1 MAHRSTIREVAF
13 ADLSKYFL
21 AVDGMKYGADFVLYR
36 GNVDTEHGFALV
48 FVKEENETLNE
59 KEKTIICRICE
70 SVKKK
75 TEELNGRAPKGETR
89 KGKKDS
95 MDFIRPPEDTIGGK
109 TSARIK

>member
-1 MAHRSTIREVAF
+1 MSHRSAIREVAF
-13 ADLSKYFL
+13 ADLSKYFI

-75 TEELNGRAPKGETR
+75 GIIAYVNEKMQEIKYEELFRR
-89 KGKKDS
+89 KK
-95 MDFIRPPEDTIGGK
+95 
-109 TSARIK
+109 

>member
-75 TEELNGRAPKGETR
+75 GIIAYVNEKMQAIKYEELFRR
-89 KGKKDS
+89 KN
-95 MDFIRPPEDTIGGK
+95 
-109 TSARIK
+109 